1 MHPLMTARQQGV
13 RVPEAQMT
21 GQAPAMTITRAVRL
35 ELAMV
40 EWSDERGMLH
50 QSAAIL
56 AGDKV
61 FVNEQWTAAFRSM
74 VEAMSKQVFDRLESQ
89 DASKSPAVP
98 KEDTVDIAGQSSE
111 VISSSVGIDVFDTP
125 KIKGK

>member
-1 MHPLMTARQQGV
+1 MHPLMSARQQGV

-21 GQAPAMTITRAVRL
+21 GEAPAMTVTRVVRL
-35 ELAMV
+35 ELAMI

-50 QSAAIL
+50 QSAGIL

-74 VEAMSKQVFDRLESQ
+74 VEAMSKQVFDKLASQ
-89 DASKSPAVP
+89 DAQQSPSVP
-98 KEDTVDIAGQSSE
+98 REDSVD
-111 VISSSVGIDVFDTP
+111 VVGPGEALNSGSGVDVFGS
-125 KIKGK
+125 KKAK